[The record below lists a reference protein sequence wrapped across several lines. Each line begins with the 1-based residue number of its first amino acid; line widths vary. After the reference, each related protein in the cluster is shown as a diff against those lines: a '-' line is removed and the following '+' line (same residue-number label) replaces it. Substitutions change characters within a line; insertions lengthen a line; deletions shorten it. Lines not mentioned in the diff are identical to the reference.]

1 MANIIDYVEWRGDLN
16 LNKTEFNEIDSLIL
30 NRFSYFPLDNL
41 INKNEM
47 VSIKELSERFK
58 KADKKQM
65 RILWKDDADLFP
77 IMGNSKRFGEMLA
90 LEYINKIDPEQEK
103 QFSAITVILPDDTL
117 YISYRGT
124 DNTLIGWKEDFN
136 ISFKS
141 HIASQISAK
150 KYLENIAKNIH
161 IKK

>member
-58 KADKKQM
+58 KAD
-65 RILWKDDADLFP
+65 
-77 IMGNSKRFGEMLA
+77 N
-90 LEYINKIDPEQEK
+90 
-103 QFSAITVILPDDTL
+103 L
-117 YISYRGT
+117 YC
-124 DNTLIGWKEDFN
+124 
-136 ISFKS
+136 
-141 HIASQISAK
+141 
-150 KYLENIAKNIH
+150 
-161 IKK
+161 